1 MATFKLGGKKV
12 TRSQYLKAGAKKARS
27 QGLVGRWRFIERG
40 SPETVKARKKIL
52 ESKNPVV
59 AFRTSK
65 DWKSGS
71 RIIEAQEWFKY

>member
-1 MATFKLGGKKV
+1 MVTFKLDGKKV
-12 TRSQYLKAGAKKARS
+12 SRSQYLKAGAKKARS

-52 ESKNPVV
+52 ETKNPVV

-65 DWKSGS
+65 DWKTGS